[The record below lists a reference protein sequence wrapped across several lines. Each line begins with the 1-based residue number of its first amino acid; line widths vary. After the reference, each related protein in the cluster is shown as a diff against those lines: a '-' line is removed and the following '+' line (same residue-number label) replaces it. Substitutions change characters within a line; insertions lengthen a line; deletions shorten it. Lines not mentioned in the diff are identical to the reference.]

1 MPERLLQFCLQ
12 YGGYTLELVLLVL
25 LLWRGYLRRLT
36 SLCLFVLTLFAIDAG
51 VRPLSLIR
59 YGPGS
64 TEYFDLYWLTELILA
79 FAAFS
84 LICVFFRY
92 ACVGHREVWKTIRPA
107 LAIVVVLALAISS
120 ATFVKHYHQHQ
131 LFTRF
136 VYNFSQD
143 LYFICLVL
151 NTALY
156 LTLAW
161 FKNRDELLHLLVC
174 GLGIQYAGPAAA
186 AAVAYL
192 TRNGYALKYLSP
204 VCALAMLCIWVY
216 AVARQPRT
224 AAALGSGGRQM
235 AVAA

>member
-1 MPERLLQFCLQ
+1 MPERLLQLCLQ

-36 SLCLFVLTLFAIDAG
+36 ALCLFVLTLFAIDAG

-59 YGPGS
+59 YGQGS
-64 TEYFDLYWLTELILA
+64 TEYFDLYWLTELILT

-84 LICVFFRY
+84 LIYAFFRN
-92 ACVGHREVWKTIRPA
+92 ALQHREVWKTIRPA
-107 LAIVVVLALAISS
+107 LAIVLALELGVSS
-120 ATFVKHYHQHQ
+120 AAFLQHYHQHQ

-136 VYNFSQD
+136 VYDFSQD
-143 LYFICLVL
+143 LYFTCVVL

-192 TRNGYALKYLSP
+192 THNGYALKYLSP
-204 VCALAMLCIWVY
+204 VCAVLMLCIWIY
-216 AVARQPRT
+216 AVARQPRAT
-224 AAALGSGGRQM
+224 AGISSGGGPLAM
-235 AVAA
+235 AA